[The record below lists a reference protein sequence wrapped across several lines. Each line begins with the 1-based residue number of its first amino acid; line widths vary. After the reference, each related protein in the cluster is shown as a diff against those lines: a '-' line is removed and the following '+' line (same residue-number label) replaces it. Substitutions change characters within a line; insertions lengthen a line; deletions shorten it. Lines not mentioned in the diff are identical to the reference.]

1 MAFQPSSPITVR
13 MLRPKD
19 VSSPGMPGPAVRAD
33 GRGGGGGVAVGQEP
47 VEVAVLGEGGESR
60 RRAPVGR
67 VVRLGRPV
75 EA

>member
-19 VSSPGMPGPAVRAD
+19 ASSPGMPGPAVTERTA
-33 GRGGGGGVAVGQEP
+33 AVVVVSPSAKEP
-47 VEVAVLGEGGESR
+47 VEVAVLGEGGDAR

-67 VVRLGRPV
+67 VGRLGRPV